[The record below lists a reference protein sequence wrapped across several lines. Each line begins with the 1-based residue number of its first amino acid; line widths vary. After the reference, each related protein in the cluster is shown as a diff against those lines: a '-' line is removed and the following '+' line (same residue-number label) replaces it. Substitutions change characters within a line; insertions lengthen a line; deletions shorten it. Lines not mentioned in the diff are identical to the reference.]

1 MDRIS
6 DHFKH
11 RKNAPMARQT
21 FLKAKPSAGETI
33 SNFITS
39 LQKLTENCDYEA
51 GRDNQ
56 NPRQTL
62 RMELVTYFSGS
73 SKPMQEKTQIVR
85 IAVETGQYEA
95 ATKDHG
101 PGKRINRE
109 ENTRQEEESYRL
121 KSVLAFQDKLLFES
135 QIAVTDI
142 YEHTVFGYIQPLF
155 RGKKS

>member
-56 NPRQTL
+56 
-62 RMELVTYFSGS
+62 
-73 SKPMQEKTQIVR
+73 VR
-85 IAVETGQYEA
+85 DRAISFIKERNVKAKLTGWM
-95 ATKDHG
+95 K
-101 PGKRINRE
+101 
-109 ENTRQEEESYRL
+109 
-121 KSVLAFQDKLLFES
+121 
-135 QIAVTDI
+135 
-142 YEHTVFGYIQPLF
+142 
-155 RGKKS
+155 